1 MAGSVKVKLIRSMIG
16 RPEKHR
22 KVLRG
27 MGLTRLNKTVEFKD
41 TPEIRGMIN
50 KVSHLV
56 STEEKVDEAMNYRRL
71 QNLAN
76 PINGWAAVLAPAGAR
91 PQAEAPKGITVDP
104 VAVSDPVMKAGRCQ
118 FNGDFPSA
126 DLPIF
131 SEKKSPS

>member
-27 MGLTRLNKTVEFKD
+27 MGLIRLNKTVEFKD

-56 STEEKVDEAMNYRRL
+56 STEEKVDEA
-71 QNLAN
+71 
-76 PINGWAAVLAPAGAR
+76 
-91 PQAEAPKGITVDP
+91 
-104 VAVSDPVMKAGRCQ
+104 S
-118 FNGDFPSA
+118 
-126 DLPIF
+126 
-131 SEKKSPS
+131 